1 MGPRILRERQK
12 TLNSLWIP
20 NWALR

>member
-1 MGPRILRERQK
+1 MGQRILRERQK